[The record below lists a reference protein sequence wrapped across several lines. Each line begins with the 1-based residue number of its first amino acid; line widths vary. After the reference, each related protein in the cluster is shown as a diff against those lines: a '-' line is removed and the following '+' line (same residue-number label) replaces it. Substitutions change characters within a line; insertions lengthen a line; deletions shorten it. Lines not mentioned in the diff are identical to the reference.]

1 MDETTRTSTF
11 SPASRVLITVSAA
24 VVAIV
29 GLSLGRGVVGPFAV
43 AAVLVIV
50 AHPIRTFLLV
60 RRVPAVLATAAVI
73 AVAYLILLVIGVLL
87 IVAASQLA
95 SLIPAYA
102 DQLAAAEQQLVQ
114 TLQGLGISQDTA
126 TQAGNVISPAQLL
139 TLAAAVSSAVLGAA
153 TAFFFVLAYI
163 LFMAADA
170 ATFSTMI
177 ERFAATKATA
187 IRVFTHYA
195 ASVRRYLLVNT
206 IFGGIV
212 AFLDGIVLSLLGLP
226 VPLLWAILAFITNYI
241 PNIGFVIALIPPTLL
256 AWLIGGWGPALVVV
270 ATYCVINFTMQQ
282 LVQPKFVSD
291 AVRLSL
297 TLTFFSVVFWSVVL
311 GPVGALLAIPASL
324 LVRALLLEV
333 DPDALWARWITGDRV
348 EAESKA
354 SSRPRR
360 KPVPPTSR
368 SAE

>member
-1 MDETTRTSTF
+1 MTRASTF
-11 SPASRVLITVSAA
+11 SPASRVLITVAAA
-24 VVAIV
+24 VVAVV

-50 AHPIRTFLLV
+50 AHPIRTHLLV
-60 RRVPAVLATAAVI
+60 RRVPAALATAAVI
-73 AVAYLILLVIGVLL
+73 ALAYLILLVIGVLL
-87 IVAASQLA
+87 IVAASQFA
-95 SLIPAYA
+95 SLIPTYA
-102 DQLAAAEQQLVQ
+102 DQLAAAEQQLTQ
-114 TLQGLGISQDTA
+114 TLQSLGVSQDTA
-126 TQAGNVISPAQLL
+126 AQAGGVISPTQLL
-139 TLAAAVSSAVLGAA
+139 SLAGAVSAAVVGAA
-153 TAFFFVLAYI
+153 TASFFVLAYI
-163 LFMAADA
+163 LFMAVDA
-170 ATFSTMI
+170 ATFSSMV
-177 ERFAATKATA
+177 ERFAATKATV

-212 AFLDGIVLSLLGLP
+212 AFLDGVVLWLLGLP

-333 DPDALWARWITGDRV
+333 DPRANWARWLTGDRADP
-348 EAESKA
+348 EPEPLI
-354 SSRPRR
+354 RTLP
-360 KPVPPTSR
+360 
-368 SAE
+368 